1 MFVVGKFP
9 HGKLHRS
16 AVAVKGEHDRVFQDH
31 SREFYDL
38 EGLWSDA
45 PREVF
50 SPDIIKEI
58 EVAGEMDEE
67 EDDFLI
73 S

>member
-1 MFVVGKFP
+1 MVYSVEGLTQ
-9 HGKLHRS
+9 GNWVLLDL
-16 AVAVKGEHDRVFQDH
+16 GEVIIHVFQEH